1 MTTNNI
7 SDVFVKASREKTRFP
22 YRGMCAVEDLWDL
35 PVGELDEIFKSLNA
49 KLRIDKEE
57 SLLDQNDNV
66 SSVLDTQVAII
77 RHIVGTKIDEA
88 NVANQEVVRTQK
100 KHRILSILANKQDES
115 LVAMS
120 EDDLAK
126 MLEDL

>member
-1 MTTNNI
+1 MTTETNI
-7 SDVFVKASREKTRFP
+7 FERASREKIRFV
-22 YRGMCAVEDLWDL
+22 YRGICSAEDLWDL
-35 PVGELDEIFKSLNA
+35 SVRELDGIFKSLNTL
-49 KLRIDKEE
+49 LREEKEE
-57 SLLDQNDNV
+57 SLLDQKDII
-66 SSVLDTQVAII
+66 SSELGIQVEII
-77 RHIVGTKIDEA
+77 RHIVDVKLIESAAAEQEA
-88 NVANQEVVRTQK
+88 TRTQK